1 MEHHRYLSD
10 EANREF
16 AYYLP
21 AAMRSRIIT
30 TLNKNGVR
38 YLHDLILLTKQD
50 LLKFPNLGCKSD
62 RYIKDALNKMDLRLS
77 E

>member
-16 AYYLP
+16 AYSLP
-21 AAMRSRIIT
+21 ATMRSRIII

-50 LLKFPNLGCKSD
+50 LLKFPNLGLESD
-62 RYIKDALNKMDLRLS
+62 
-77 E
+77 